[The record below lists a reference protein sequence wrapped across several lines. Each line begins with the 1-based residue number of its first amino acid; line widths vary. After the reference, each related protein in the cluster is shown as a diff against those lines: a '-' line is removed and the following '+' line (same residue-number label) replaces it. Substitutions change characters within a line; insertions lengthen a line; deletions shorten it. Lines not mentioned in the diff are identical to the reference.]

1 MRTSTEAGNASW
13 PLQAALGLV
22 GAVAA
27 VVVLREL
34 RAIFIPF
41 CFAAFLYFLFAGA
54 VRRLLAWR
62 VPKAL
67 ALAGVLAAIFC
78 GLSLCG
84 MMLFAGAASFVDL
97 FPAYSARA
105 VALAEGALAHVH
117 LPFVDLRQTIAHID
131 WESLLD
137 PGRVTGLV
145 TGSIGSFAGFVGN
158 LLLVLLLLM
167 FLLAEKTPMAERVAR
182 RLAPA
187 RAGRLRA
194 VMGEVDA
201 RVRHYLLIKT
211 LMSAATAAL
220 AALILLAGGADFVV
234 FTALLVFFLNYIP
247 TFGSLLSTL
256 FPALAAFLKF
266 GFSPRFVLLTLG
278 LMAMQFLMGNVL
290 EPQVMGRRLNLSPI
304 VILLALIFW
313 GWLWGAAG
321 MFLAVPVTSSARIVF
336 ESVPALRPLAAAM
349 GGE

>member
-1 MRTSTEAGNASW
+1 MKTSTEDGRGLW
-13 PLQAALGLV
+13 PLKAALGFLA
-22 GAVAA
+22 AVAA

-41 CFAAFLYFLFAGA
+41 CFAVFLYFLFGGA

-78 GLSLCG
+78 GLSICG
-84 MMLFAGAASFVDL
+84 MMLFAGAATFVDL

-105 VALAEGALAHVH
+105 VALVEGGLARVH
-117 LPFVDLRQTIAHID
+117 LPFVDLRQYLAHID

-137 PGRVTGLV
+137 PGRVTALV
-145 TGSIGSFAGFVGN
+145 TGSIGSFAGFLGN

-167 FLLAEKTPMAERVAR
+167 FLLAERTPMAERVAR
-182 RLAPA
+182 SLTPA
-187 RAGRLRA
+187 QAGGLRA
-194 VMGEVDA
+194 VMNEVDA

-234 FTALLVFFLNYIP
+234 FTALLVFFLNYILQFIEVHSFQIIP
-247 TFGSLLSTL
+247 SIGIIVIIIL
-256 FPALAAFLKF
+256 FIGFLIIVVLWNFDAAF
-266 GFSPRFVLLTLG
+266 FSNSPTEILY
-278 LMAMQFLMGNVL
+278 
-290 EPQVMGRRLNLSPI
+290 LSF
-304 VILLALIFW
+304 LIF
-313 GWLWGAAG
+313 
-321 MFLAVPVTSSARIVF
+321 IVVLCF
-336 ESVPALRPLAAAM
+336 
-349 GGE
+349 G